1 MTDLLRSPVIPAAKS
16 FTMPISQHRPPQ
28 RPVERPAHY
37 AVLMA
42 AVLTATTALPSL
54 LGGGA
59 LAADLTSGARSSC
72 GPVEDQAEKV
82 AILKVIT
89 DMQAAW
95 NRGDFRGYMQ
105 GFKNPDVVF
114 VSGGRFQ
121 AGWQGTLEHYIRDY
135 GTAPEARGT
144 LRFYDIQIEMLSAD
158 AAQLISRYQLV
169 RQRHPQYGINTR
181 LMRKIDG
188 RWVIALNHV
197 SSSETPPVDVL
208 KESR

>member
-1 MTDLLRSPVIPAAKS
+1 MPTAPFRTSLVACLI
-16 FTMPISQHRPPQ
+16 FT
-28 RPVERPAHY
+28 
-37 AVLMA
+37 
-42 AVLTATTALPSL
+42 LP
-54 LGGGA
+54 GGKAIAG
-59 LAADLTSGARSSC
+59 DQSC
-72 GPVEDQAEKV
+72 ACETVAEQAEKT

-135 GTAPEARGT
+135 GGAPEARGT
-144 LRFYDIQIEMLSAD
+144 LRFYDVQIEMLSGD
-158 AAQLISRYQLV
+158 AAQLISRYQLL
-169 RQRHPQYGINTR
+169 RQQHPQYGINTR
-181 LMRKIDG
+181 LMRKING
-188 RWVIALNHV
+188 QWVIALNHV
-197 SSSETPPVDVL
+197 SSSETPPIDLL